1 MNPSLLSCPLA
12 LSLSLYRSLIIYLA
26 VLERANKER
35 TAPANVHKRQHTHN
49 CPRGGEWWTKRKQAE
64 NSENCQRLFLAR
76 VEGKNRNCRI
86 QLRGAGRGGGE
97 FNLI

>member
-12 LSLSLYRSLIIYLA
+12 LYLSLSIARSLIIYLA

-49 CPRGGEWWTKRKQAE
+49 CPRGDD
-64 NSENCQRLFLAR
+64 
-76 VEGKNRNCRI
+76 
-86 QLRGAGRGGGE
+86 
-97 FNLI
+97 